1 MTAPKHHIVL
11 ASDSPRRREILG
23 RLGLAFEVVPADLP
37 EDEGAHLD
45 AEPALAAEALALAKA
60 EAVAVARPEALV
72 IGADTLVSVG
82 GRTLGKPSG
91 PKEARS
97 MLEALSGRSHRVV
110 TGVALVCLSRAIRAA
125 AHEETVVAFR
135 PLEAREIESY
145 VAQGEPYDKAGAY
158 AVQGKAGLFVEAV
171 EGDYDNVVGLPL
183 RRVARMLEEAGVDI
197 WPLEGG
203 GGGEK
208 GR

>member
-1 MTAPKHHIVL
+1 MPAPKHQIVL

-23 RLGLAFEVVPADLP
+23 RLGLAFEIVPAGLP
-37 EDEGAHLD
+37 ENEGAAHGS
-45 AEPALAAEALALAKA
+45 EPALAAEALALAKA
-60 EAVAVARPEALV
+60 EAVAAARPEALV

-110 TGVALVCLSRAIRAA
+110 TGVALVCLSRGIKET
-125 AHEETVVAFR
+125 AHEETAVAFR

-145 VAQGEPYDKAGAY
+145 VAGGEPYDKAGAY

-183 RRVARMLEEAGVDI
+183 KMVARMLEEAGVDI
-197 WPLEGG
+197 WPLEGD
-203 GGGEK
+203 GGEE